1 MMKNFIIFDIDG
13 TLADISH
20 RLPFIQGEKKDWEGF
35 YGAMDKDQPIYEM
48 VLLLRVLLFTTL
60 TDTEYEVVFVTGRPE
75 KYRAKTMKWLSNV
88 AHIENLNERL
98 FMRKDG
104 DFRQDYVIKRE
115 IVEELRKQGSIRM
128 AFEDRDQVVKMYRD
142 LGIRCLQVAYGDF

>member
-20 RLPFIQGEKKDWEGF
+20 RLHFIQGEKKDWEGF

-48 VLLLRVLLFTTL
+48 TLLLRLLILTTM
-60 TDTEYEVVFVTGRPE
+60 TDTEYKVVFVTGRPE
-75 KYRAKTMKWLSNV
+75 KYREKTMKWLDNIV
-88 AHIENLNERL
+88 HIENLNERL

-104 DFRQDYVIKRE
+104 DHRQDYVVKRE
-115 IVEELRKQGSIRM
+115 IVEKLREQGSIRM
-128 AFEDRDQVVKMYRD
+128 AFEDRDQVVQMYRS
-142 LGIRCLQVAYGDF
+142 LGIRCLQVVDGDY

>member
-1 MMKNFIIFDIDG
+1 MKNYIIFDIDG
-13 TLADISH
+13 TLADISQ
-20 RLPFIQGEKKDWEGF
+20 RLHFIQGEKKDWEGF

-48 VLLLRVLLFTTL
+48 ALLLRVLLFTTL

-75 KYRAKTMKWLSNV
+75 KYREKTMKWLSNI
-88 AHIENLNERL
+88 AHIENLNDRL

-104 DFRQDYVIKRE
+104 DYRQDYVIKRE

>member
-13 TLADISH
+13 TLADISQ
-20 RLPFIQGEKKDWEGF
+20 RLHFIQGEKKDWESF

-48 VLLLRVLLFTTL
+48 ALLLRVLLFTTL

-75 KYRAKTMKWLSNV
+75 KYREKTMKWLSNISR
-88 AHIENLNERL
+88 IENLNERL

-104 DFRQDYVIKRE
+104 DHRQDYVVKRE
-115 IVEELRKQGSIRM
+115 IVEKLKERGPIRM
-128 AFEDRDQVVKMYRD
+128 AFEDRDQVVQMYRS
-142 LGIRCLQVAYGDF
+142 LGIRCLQVVDGDY

>member
-13 TLADISH
+13 TLADISQ
-20 RLPFIQGEKKDWEGF
+20 RLHFIQGEKKDWEGF
-35 YGAMDKDQPIYEM
+35 YNAMDKDQPIFEM
-48 VLLLRVLLFTTL
+48 VQLLRVLLYTTM
-60 TDTEYEVVFVTGRPE
+60 TDSEYKVIFVTGRPE

>member
-13 TLADISH
+13 TLADISQ
-20 RLPFIQGEKKDWEGF
+20 RLHFIQGEKKDWEGF
-35 YGAMDKDQPIYEM
+35 YNAMDKDQPIYEM

-75 KYRAKTMKWLSNV
+75 KYRVKTMKWLSNV